1 MSVKNLT
8 LPDEPPNFEDSIK
21 CFLDLANKYGFF
33 HPIHGTMSPEYTI
46 RTVNAIMGNLKSG
59 LDVMTT
65 NDRLTYLNKIKDIRH
80 QLSDEVWNAP
90 IPGNGFVPYDYHQI
104 RRSKFFDIIYSIPVP
119 NGGIPNVNDALDE
132 MFSGEF
138 QGFQQMIDDGTRKKV
153 LEYIDCLI
161 SIIIKLYPDVR
172 NNTGGYK
179 KHKKTHKKRKT
190 RKFIKSR
197 KSIKTKYRKRSKK

>member
-21 CFLDLANKYGFF
+21 CFLDLANKYGFWHQQF
-33 HPIHGTMSPEYTI
+33 GRMSPEDTI
-46 RTVNAIMGNLKSG
+46 RRVKTIMENLKNG

-104 RRSKFFDIIYSIPVP
+104 RRSKFFDIIYSIPSP
-119 NGGIPNVNDALDE
+119 NGGIPSVKDTLDE

-138 QGFQQMIDDGTRKKV
+138 QVSQNSVTDETRKKV

-190 RKFIKSR
+190 RKTSKSR
-197 KSIKTKYRKRSKK
+197 KTKYRKRSKK

>member
-21 CFLDLANKYGFF
+21 CFLDLANKYGFW
-33 HPIHGTMSPEYTI
+33 HPYFGRMSPEDTI
-46 RTVNAIMGNLKSG
+46 RRVNEIMGNLKSG

-65 NDRLTYLNKIKDIRH
+65 NDRLTYLNKIKDIRY

-90 IPGNGFVPYDYHQI
+90 IPGNGSVPHDYHQI
-104 RRSKFFDIIYSIPVP
+104 RRSKFFDIFHSIPNP
-119 NGGIPNVNDALDE
+119 NGGAPSVKDALND
-132 MFSGEF
+132 MFFSEF
-138 QGFQQMIDDGTRKKV
+138 QSYQVLIPDDLRKKV

-161 SIIIKLYPDVR
+161 SIIIQLYPDVR

-179 KHKKTHKKRKT
+179 KYKKTHKKRKT
-190 RKFIKSR
+190 RKSKKR
-197 KSIKTKYRKRSKK
+197 KTQYRKRSKK